1 MTADTHFS
9 HKQASPIIKW
19 LLIAGVSAMLI
30 IEVICGMRVQKL
42 SKQQKE
48 YKLDYAF
55 VNNVAYGLLSVDIWR
70 DQVIAA
76 ASSEISQYRLSPEQ
90 QKELRK
96 EINQLLRTLVAHA
109 FEIINRP
116 QKSIGGKLKKLAVK
130 TFVSQDK
137 IEAQIPGYTQKL
149 MAEITKPATYK
160 QVSKLVDTALAQMG
174 RQSYDSSVAVTKH
187 LMDSVFSKY
196 GATNKESFAIKNA
209 AGLAQIKTDTY
220 FYAFGMLA
228 CILAILLLWII
239 LRNTRNLHVSL
250 YILSVASAMILL
262 IVGLTTT
269 MIEIDARIPRM
280 DLHLLGKEI
289 SFRDQGLFFQ
299 SKSIIDVVMLLLNTG
314 RFDSQVVG
322 VLIMVFSVVFPFMKL
337 SATGVALTNETWGK
351 KKFIKY
357 FAFESGK
364 WSMADV
370 MVVAILMT
378 YIGFNG
384 IVNTTLSDLR
394 FNQDN
399 VTTISTN
406 YTSVQPGYIIFIA
419 FVIYGF
425 VLSAILKK
433 ITKKFTIT
441 YKKQK
446 AS

>member
-1 MTADTHFS
+1 MTADKHLP
-9 HKQASPIIKW
+9 KQASPIVKW
-19 LLIAGVSAMLI
+19 LLIAGVSVILI
-30 IEVICGMRVQKL
+30 IEVFCGLRIQNL

-76 ASSEISQYRLSPEQ
+76 ASSEIKQYRLSSEQ
-90 QKELRK
+90 QAELRK
-96 EINQLLRTLVAHA
+96 EINQLLHTLIAHA

-116 QKSIGGKLKKLAVK
+116 QKSIGGKLKKLVVK

-160 QVSKLVDTALAQMG
+160 KVSKLVDTALSQVG
-174 RQSYDSSVAVTKH
+174 RTSYDSSVAVTKH
-187 LMDSVFSKY
+187 LMDSVFSRY
-196 GATNKESFAIKNA
+196 GATNKESFEIKNV
-209 AGLAQIKTDTY
+209 AGLAQIKSDTY
-220 FYAFGMLA
+220 FYAFGMLG

-239 LRNTRNLHVSL
+239 LRNTRNLHIPL

-269 MIEIDARIPRM
+269 MIEIDARISRM
-280 DLHLLGKEI
+280 DLHFLGREI
-289 SFRDQGLFFQ
+289 SFKDQGLFFQ
-299 SKSIIDVVMLLLNTG
+299 SKSIVDVVMLLLNTG

-322 VLIMVFSVVFPFMKL
+322 VLIMAFSVLFPFMKL
-337 SATGVALTNETWGK
+337 LATGIALVSEDWRK

-384 IVNTTLSDLR
+384 IVNTTLSGLHFDR
-394 FNQDN
+394 N

-406 YTSVQPGYIIFIA
+406 YTSVQPGYIIFIS

-446 AS
+446 VS